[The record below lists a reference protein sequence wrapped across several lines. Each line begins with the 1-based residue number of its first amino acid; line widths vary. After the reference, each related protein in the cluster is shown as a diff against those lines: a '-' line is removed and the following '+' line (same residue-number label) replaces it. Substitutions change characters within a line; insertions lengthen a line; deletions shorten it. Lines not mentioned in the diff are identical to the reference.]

1 VGNRELPDKI
11 LAQEG
16 GDLFWKKKPS
26 NAGEEVK
33 IFFASDLH
41 GSNVCFKK
49 FVNSAKFYGA
59 DVLVLGGDLT
69 GKAVI
74 PIAEQP
80 DGSFLTF
87 QHGEQMRI
95 NSRDEL
101 DEFVKRQGNMGF
113 YPTVMSEQ
121 EYQEIR
127 SDPDKQEE
135 LFKKLVLERVHE
147 WAAFAEEKLTGT
159 GIPLVAIPGNDDFH
173 EIDEILTRTSHIDF
187 HEMKVVEFKGGYQML
202 YCGGSTP
209 TPWNTEREYSDE
221 QFAARFAELIPQVGD
236 MSRCIFNVHVPPFG
250 TTLDACPK
258 LDKNLQVVYEMGLPA
273 QIHAGSQAL
282 VDVIKEHQ
290 PLLGLHGHIHEGRA
304 QINIGKTI
312 CINPGSVY
320 PEGILQGAV
329 IHLRQGEVKQVNLTQ
344 G

>member
-1 VGNRELPDKI
+1 VFWRKKNKNGSAEL
-11 LAQEG
+11 
-16 GDLFWKKKPS
+16 
-26 NAGEEVK
+26 K

-49 FVNSAKFYGA
+49 FVNSAQFYGA

-74 PIAEQP
+74 PIAEQA

-87 QHGEQMRI
+87 LHGEAVTLRGKP
-95 NSRDEL
+95 EL
-101 DEFVKRQGNMGF
+101 DDFIKKNGNMGF
-113 YPTVMSEQ
+113 YPAVMSEA
-121 EYQEIR
+121 EYQR
-127 SDPDKQEE
+127 LKADPEAQAE
-135 LFKKLVLERVHE
+135 LFKRLVLERVNE
-147 WAAFAEEKLTGT
+147 WVAFAAEKLKGT
-159 GIPLVAIPGNDDFH
+159 DIPLVAIPGNDDFH
-173 EIDEILTRTSHIDF
+173 EIDEILSRAPHFDF
-187 HEMKVVEFKGGYQML
+187 HEMQVCEFKGGYQML

-209 TPWNTEREYSDE
+209 TPWDTEREYSE
-221 QFAARFAELIPQVGD
+221 AQFAERFAKLIPQVSD

-258 LDKNLQVVYEMGLPA
+258 LDKNLQVVYEMGMPA
-273 QIHAGSQAL
+273 QLHAGCQAL
-282 VDVIKEHQ
+282 VDVIKQHQ

-304 QINIGKTI
+304 KINLGKTI

-320 PEGILQGAV
+320 PEGILQGALV
-329 IHLRQGEVKQVNLTQ
+329 VLRDGEVASASLTQ

>member
-1 VGNRELPDKI
+1 MFWRKKDK
-11 LAQEG
+11 AAN
-16 GDLFWKKKPS
+16 S
-26 NAGEEVK
+26 EVK

-41 GSNVCFKK
+41 GSNICFKK
-49 FVNSAKFYGA
+49 FVNGAQFYGA

-74 PIAEQP
+74 PIAEQT
-80 DGSFLTF
+80 DGTFLAF
-87 QHGEQMRI
+87 QHGQSVRI
-95 NSRDEL
+95 EGKSEL

-113 YPTVMSEQ
+113 YPAVMSEA
-121 EYQEIR
+121 EYQR
-127 SDPDKQEE
+127 MKADPEAQAT
-135 LFKKLVLERVHE
+135 LFKRLVLERVRE
-147 WAAFAEEKLTGT
+147 WASFAEDKLKGT

-173 EIDEILTRTSHIDF
+173 EIDAILTQAPHIDF
-187 HEMKVVEFKGGYQML
+187 HEMQVCEFKGGYQML

-209 TPWNTEREYSDE
+209 TPWDTEREYSE
-221 QFAARFAELIPQVGD
+221 AQFRTKFSELLPQVTD

-258 LDKNLQVVYEMGLPA
+258 LDKDLQVVYEMGLPV
-273 QIHAGSQAL
+273 QMHAGCQTL
-282 VDVIKEHQ
+282 LDIIKEHQ

-304 QINIGKTI
+304 KINIGKTI

-320 PEGILQGAV
+320 PEGILQGAMV
-329 IHLRQGEVKQVNLTQ
+329 TLRHDQVAQVNLTQ

>member
-1 VGNRELPDKI
+1 VFWRKKDK
-11 LAQEG
+11 AA
-16 GDLFWKKKPS
+16 
-26 NAGEEVK
+26 NAEVK

-41 GSNVCFKK
+41 GSNICFKK

-74 PIAEQP
+74 PIAEQA
-80 DGSFLTF
+80 DGTFLAF
-87 QHGEQMRI
+87 QHGQSVKIEG
-95 NSRDEL
+95 RDAL

-113 YPTVMSEQ
+113 YPSVMSEA
-121 EYQEIR
+121 EYQR
-127 SDPDKQEE
+127 LKADPEAQAQ
-135 LFKKLVLERVHE
+135 LFKQLVLERVRE
-147 WAAFAEEKLTGT
+147 WAAIAAEKLKGT
-159 GIPLVAIPGNDDFH
+159 EIPLVAIPGNDDFH
-173 EIDEILTRTSHIDF
+173 EIDEILTAAPHFDF
-187 HEMKVVEFKGGYQML
+187 HEMQVCEFKGGYQML

-209 TPWNTEREYSDE
+209 TPWDTEHEFTEAEFVTR
-221 QFAARFAELIPQVGD
+221 FAALLPQVTD

-258 LDKNLQVVYEMGLPA
+258 LDQDLQVVYEMGLPV
-273 QIHAGSQAL
+273 QTHAGCQTL
-282 VDVIKEHQ
+282 LDIIKEHQ

-304 QINIGKTI
+304 KINIGRTI

-320 PEGILQGAV
+320 PEGILQGAM
-329 IHLRQGEVKQVNLTQ
+329 ITLRHDQVAQVNLTQ